1 MNSPIIPAKSGRPE
15 KASIVAVHYGA
26 AGAWHG
32 ACVGPAMSLIRR
44 PISIAMT
51 IGLLSFPSAAATPAA
66 GLQSS
71 EQDTDM
77 ATLCRRLASRAEVDQ
92 RIPRQLLAA
101 IALAESGR
109 WNADRRANTAWPWT
123 IYAERRG
130 RYFATKAAALAAARR
145 LEEAGIRNI
154 DVGCMQIN
162 LHYHGDAFDS
172 LEAALD
178 PVANVG
184 FAARWIKQLHRETRS
199 WSQAIAFY
207 HSRTLAL
214 NRPYRLRVRK
224 HWDAERR
231 RVALERRQ
239 RSRQAALDRRGPRRR
254 EK

>member
-1 MNSPIIPAKSGRPE
+1 MNLS
-15 KASIVAVHYGA
+15 
-26 AGAWHG
+26 
-32 ACVGPAMSLIRR
+32 RR
-44 PISIAMT
+44 AIGIGLM
-51 IGLLSFPSAAATPAA
+51 IGLLNGPWSAAAPAA
-66 GLQSS
+66 GLQESG
-71 EQDTDM
+71 QGTDL
-77 ATLCRRLASRAEVDQ
+77 ATLCRRLTTRAEVRQ
-92 RIPRQLLAA
+92 RIPRQLLGA

-109 WNADRRANTAWPWT
+109 WNAARRANTAWPWT

-130 RYFATKAAALAAARR
+130 RYFATKAAALAAVRR
-145 LEEAGIRNI
+145 LEEAGVRNI
-154 DVGCMQIN
+154 DVGCMQVN

-214 NRPYRLRVRK
+214 NRPYRQRVRK

-239 RSRQAALDRRGPRRR
+239 RSRQAALGRRSLRRR
-254 EK
+254 VK